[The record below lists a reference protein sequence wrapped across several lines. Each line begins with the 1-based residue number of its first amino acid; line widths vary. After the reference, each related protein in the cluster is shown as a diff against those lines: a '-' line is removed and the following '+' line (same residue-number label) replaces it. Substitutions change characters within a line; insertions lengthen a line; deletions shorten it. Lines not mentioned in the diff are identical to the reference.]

1 MQKILKIKESPKGI
15 YVIASLFVLN
25 GLINLPRSLDSIL
38 FFVVGLILCAV
49 FVIWAL
55 GIMRHNIY
63 AWAGAVIVSAMGAVS
78 FSYYLILALVLVNGI
93 PDSGL
98 VLGAYF
104 VLAAGS
110 ISVFVYLISAKIRK
124 LFGPFPFT

>member
-63 AWAGAVIVSAMGAVS
+63 AWAGAVIVSAMGEWYPGLGTGVRRLLRTGCR
-78 FSYYLILALVLVNGI
+78 FDFGI
-93 PDSGL
+93 RLLDLGKDS
-98 VLGAYF
+98 
-104 VLAAGS
+104 
-110 ISVFVYLISAKIRK
+110 
-124 LFGPFPFT
+124 

>member
-1 MQKILKIKESPKGI
+1 MQKILKIKVSPKGI